1 MKRGGGGRWK
11 RTSLAAARCITIKSR
26 QTPPVLEAAR
36 TETPLVPAECPISHA
51 RLGYFTKDG
60 SNSMRGNSGTWAPQH
75 RVFRYVARVTTNR
88 RLIIDMS
95 GVDDRNLKLVILI
108 TLQVVLSSAP
118 YEYRKG
124 SRLNI
129 YLCYCGIHG
138 NLRSYHDV
146 RCPLHTG

>member
-1 MKRGGGGRWK
+1 MADGRE
-11 RTSLAAARCITIKSR
+11 LARCITIKSR
-26 QTPPVLEAAR
+26 QTPPALEAAR

-129 YLCYCGIHG
+129 YLML
-138 NLRSYHDV
+138 LRHPRQSALSALVPMMYK
-146 RCPLHTG
+146 CPLHTRSCL